1 LGELYKRTIRIAG
14 GVYDRQNL
22 KLKNYSPIKQNLLF
36 FQDLIQ
42 SFRPPLRFMFNT
54 FLDPRLP
61 NLEKKFKVAAII
73 LFVRYISI
81 WEKIRLKAGA
91 SSARK

>member
-1 LGELYKRTIRIAG
+1 
-14 GVYDRQNL
+14 
-22 KLKNYSPIKQNLLF
+22 
-36 FQDLIQ
+36 
-42 SFRPPLRFMFNT
+42 MFNT